1 MEFNQSIL
9 TQKGRTL
16 MAKAISGRANIVFT
30 KMQSSSTQ
38 YQMTQLEM
46 LTSLS
51 NVKQRADVV
60 AEKNNGVTVKVKGTF
75 DNYNLN
81 SGYDFR
87 TVGLYA
93 NDPDEGEILYSVSTA
108 SVSGYMPPNTG
119 VSATGIDITFY
130 VEVGNADKVN
140 LEIDPAG
147 FATKAELRALEVAV
161 AYANSADGNVDFT
174 RFKSKENLLS
184 NGDFSKGFNNAK
196 ISNESYEQGSIEF
209 VTFDGK
215 ACIKLTN
222 INYYNASKYLRLQL
236 NEPINSKHTL
246 SFDIYVTSGNTLYID
261 GGTSGML
268 FKKTFNTYHK
278 WQRIGQ
284 TFDNNV
290 GNFAFYS
297 STTTPLS
304 CYLTGFKIEDG
315 EQAISPF
322 ISNPKDKYINSFM
335 RYLGL
340 SIKDSTNPNDYKWQV
355 NPEWQ
360 RAQSDYEKSII
371 VQTSATNLVSNGG
384 FDTNTSGWV
393 NQNSVI
399 SALNKVLN
407 VDSDNTN
414 ESARVYQKLDNLT
427 VGNKLYVGFKVISKN
442 NKLDFRL
449 DFRNTAQNVMQ
460 ITYHTN
466 VGYSSAIF
474 DIKDT
479 SQLIY
484 FLQGGSFG
492 EPNNSYKI
500 DDVVAYDLTA
510 IFGKGNEPTKDEM
523 DRLLAIN
530 VNSPTI
536 YSQSIAQ
543 AKLNAHPINSL
554 YYTESAESPETTFG
568 GKWTKLGT
576 ESKFSKTFNVWQR
589 TQ

>member
-119 VSATGIDITFY
+119 ISATGIDITFY

-147 FATKAELRALEVAV
+147 FATKAELRALEVNV
-161 AYANSADGNVDFT
+161 AYANSADGSVDFSK
-174 RFKSKENLLS
+174 FKPKENLVSASLISKLDNTKSFTLKGWGAQLIKPEELS
-184 NGDFSKGFNNAK
+184 KILTPGKSYTIMYKAEISKKSTSSVPGQLIVGFILRSGAMKKDINMYISNFDLTGDTRYFTTTFTMPTDSDDYALNYYTNRYDSDADNDTVTFTDFK
-196 ISNESYEQGSIEF
+196 ISEQSDDRVYLPSKSDNYRYSF
-209 VTFDGK
+209 V
-215 ACIKLTN
+215 
-222 INYYNASKYLRLQL
+222 NY
-236 NEPINSKHTL
+236 
-246 SFDIYVTSGNTLYID
+246 
-261 GGTSGML
+261 
-268 FKKTFNTYHK
+268 
-278 WQRIGQ
+278 IGH
-284 TFDNNV
+284 
-290 GNFAFYS
+290 
-297 STTTPLS
+297 
-304 CYLTGFKIEDG
+304 
-315 EQAISPF
+315 
-322 ISNPKDKYINSFM
+322 
-335 RYLGL
+335 
-340 SIKDSTNPNDYKWQV
+340 SIKSSTNPNDYKWQV

-360 RAQSDYEKSII
+360 RAQTDYEKASMIKNSID
-371 VQTSATNLVSNGG
+371 NLVSDGD
-384 FDTNTSGWV
+384 F
-393 NQNSVI
+393 
-399 SALNKVLN
+399 
-407 VDSDNTN
+407 
-414 ESARVYQKLDNLT
+414 
-427 VGNKLYVGFKVISKN
+427 SKN
-442 NKLDFRL
+442 GTGWTLGPQTQIVDGHLVKSSVTSSSCIDINLNGLSKIYVAADIWTENSNNMVSLNIFDKGGYDNKRLVDYTRKTVVTSVSNIINIIDGCRL
-449 DFRNTAQNVMQ
+449 DLSMSGYGNYSAYFDNVKV
-460 ITYHTN
+460 YN
-466 VGYSSAIF
+466 
-474 DIKDT
+474 
-479 SQLIY
+479 
-484 FLQGGSFG
+484 
-492 EPNNSYKI
+492 
-500 DDVVAYDLTA
+500 LTA
-510 IFGKGNEPTKDEM
+510 IFGAGNEPTLEEFE
-523 DRLLAIN
+523 RLLAIN

-536 YSQSIAQ
+536 YSQSIAR

-576 ESKFSKTFNVWQR
+576 EAKFSKTFNVWQR
-589 TQ
+589 TQGGI

>member
-119 VSATGIDITFY
+119 ISATGIDITFY

-174 RFKSKENLLS
+174 KLKPNKNLISFNDYKYITNCNFNAGVITSKKSETDKITTNIYLQAY
-184 NGDFSKGFNNAK
+184 NNQSDYVRE
-196 ISNESYEQGSIEF
+196 I
-209 VTFDGK
+209 
-215 ACIKLTN
+215 IKLQN
-222 INYYNASKYLRLQL
+222 IQKQIYSITFTADSKYLKVF
-236 NEPINSKHTL
+236 NDVGL
-246 SFDIYVTSGNTLYID
+246 SFHLDISSFIGSFLTISFEVTDNRPTNIVLSKIKVENDEKNTVYLP
-261 GGTSGML
+261 SL
-268 FKKTFNTYHK
+268 V
-278 WQRIGQ
+278 
-284 TFDNNV
+284 DNYRDS
-290 GNFAFYS
+290 FM
-297 STTTPLS
+297 
-304 CYLTGFKIEDG
+304 
-315 EQAISPF
+315 
-322 ISNPKDKYINSFM
+322 KYIGYSVKN
-335 RYLGL
+335 
-340 SIKDSTNPNDYKWQV
+340 STNPSDYRWQV

-393 NQNSVI
+393 NQNSTI

-427 VGNKLYVGFKVISKN
+427 IGNKLYVGFKIISKN

-449 DFRNTAQNVMQ
+449 DFRNTSQNPTQ

-484 FLQGGSFG
+484 FLQGGSSG

-510 IFGKGNEPTKDEM
+510 IFGKGNEPSKDEM
-523 DRLLAIN
+523 DRLLTIN

-536 YSQSIAQ
+536 YSQSITQ